1 MPRTTAKFF
10 VIVKV
15 IVIVIVF
22 VLVIVIVKVIV
33 TVFVFVIVIVK
44 VIVKVNVNVGVIA
57 RTYKKFFPEK
67 KCHFATSPLFM
78 GVRAVALWWH

>member
-15 IVIVIVF
+15 IVTVF
-22 VLVIVIVKVIV
+22 VFVFVFVFVIVIVKVIV

-44 VIVKVNVNVGVIA
+44 VTVNVGVIA
-57 RTYKKFFPEK
+57 RAYKKFFPEK
-67 KCHFATSPLFM
+67 KCHFATSPVFI